1 MISYLLCGV
10 CYFLIKFI
18 LYDNKIVKLINE
30 SKGEKHLTM
39 PSIRECAQK
48 LLADKKKIDD
58 FMQYDRKRK
67 LDKV

>member
-1 MISYLLCGV
+1 M
-10 CYFLIKFI
+10 
-18 LYDNKIVKLINE
+18 INE
-30 SKGEKHLTM
+30 SKGEKHLSM